1 MTTLTN
7 DEIVKIAKDVATAN
21 LVSGTWVDIKSAST
35 IDSRGRDALE
45 IAIVLTAGSLKKIT
59 GDRAVNIVFDLNQR
73 LQDAGEER
81 FSIVRYLTS

>member
-21 LVSGTWVDIKSAST
+21 LASGTWLDVKPAPT
-35 IDSRGRDALE
+35 IDSRGRDALQVT
-45 IAIVLTAGSLKKIT
+45 IVLTAGSWQKVT
-59 GDRAVNIVFDLNQR
+59 GDKAINIVFDLNQR

-81 FSIVRYLTS
+81 FSIVRYSTS